1 MSRILFSSPSAET
14 RLARAAGWLA
24 SRREAR
30 VTIVAAS
37 VEAAGEVARR
47 ALALSKTPASFGWQR
62 MTLGMLAT
70 TLARPELARAG
81 LVPAGSLALEA
92 ICARV
97 VHEDRARLGRFTP
110 IAERPGLVAAY
121 RALAP
126 ERARVLVAANAV
138 CFSHDELVSW
148 LIERAALAMGASLH
162 IADGSALPGRANTA
176 SGITPVP
183 APVENVGWTRAAID
197 LARAH
202 ERVVLR
208 ERIRAT
214 FAAKRARGERIGTV
228 PYGYRLATDG
238 VHLEL
243 HEAEQDIID
252 TVRRLSNDGL
262 SQRGIVAALEARGVK
277 GRTGAHLRQ
286 TQVAKIL
293 RS

>member
-1 MSRILFSSPSAET
+1 MS
-14 RLARAAGWLA
+14 ARAVAYIRTDSVDGANA
-24 SRREAR
+24 STE
-30 VTIVAAS
+30 
-37 VEAAGEVARR
+37 
-47 ALALSKTPASFGWQR
+47 Q
-62 MTLGMLAT
+62 
-70 TLARPELARAG
+70 ARAQK
-81 LVPAGSLALEA
+81 LVIEHWAERERVEITSWKTDAGIAGA
-92 ICARV
+92 
-97 VHEDRARLGRFTP
+97 TP

-126 ERARVLVAANAV
+126 ERARLLVAANAV

-183 APVENVGWTRAAID
+183 SPVAPVPAQANVGFTRAAID

-208 ERIRAT
+208 ERVRAT

-228 PYGYRLATDG
+228 PYGYRLAHDG
-238 VHLEL
+238 IHLEV
-243 HEAEQDIID
+243 HEAEQDVID

-277 GRTGAHLRQ
+277 GRTGACLRQ

>member
-1 MSRILFSSPSAET
+1 MGLGAIVCSIGSAVRNRIEDRLFAATFE
-14 RLARAAGWLA
+14 RDQRNRELA
-24 SRREAR
+24 
-30 VTIVAAS
+30 VT
-37 VEAAGEVARR
+37 
-47 ALALSKTPASFGWQR
+47 
-62 MTLGMLAT
+62 LAT
-70 TLARPELARAG
+70 
-81 LVPAGSLALEA
+81 LEDA
-92 ICARV
+92 QRRMIENEKLSA
-97 VHEDRARLGRFTP
+97 LGR
-110 IAERPGLVAAY
+110 L
-121 RALAP
+121 LAQLSHEINNP
-126 ERARVLVAANAV
+126 VNVIQNNVPPVRDYLGSIDRVLVAANAD

-208 ERIRAT
+208 ERLRAT

-243 HEAEQDIID
+243 HEAEQDVID